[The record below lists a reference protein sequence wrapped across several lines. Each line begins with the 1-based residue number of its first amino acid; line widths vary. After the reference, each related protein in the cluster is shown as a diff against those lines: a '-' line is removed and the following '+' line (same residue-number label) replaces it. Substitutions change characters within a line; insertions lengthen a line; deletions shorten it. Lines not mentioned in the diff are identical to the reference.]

1 MEVTKL
7 METTLQTKQMEQIH
21 QIKQMEVIHLR
32 TLIRT
37 TIVEHK
43 QGHWQQ
49 WRKSPQVLGK
59 CFRLVRS
66 ASYPQSYNV

>member
-43 QGHWQQ
+43 QGH
-49 WRKSPQVLGK
+49 
-59 CFRLVRS
+59 
-66 ASYPQSYNV
+66 